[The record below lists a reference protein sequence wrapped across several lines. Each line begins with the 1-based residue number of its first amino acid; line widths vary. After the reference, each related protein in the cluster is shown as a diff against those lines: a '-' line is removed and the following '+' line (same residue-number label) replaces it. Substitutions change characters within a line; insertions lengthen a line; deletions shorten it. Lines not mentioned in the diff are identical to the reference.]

1 MNFIKDL
8 VTEWVSPILALVN
21 FCGMVVGAISFVLLF
36 IFGRLPDGI
45 SYHGVTLSWE
55 MLVILVV
62 AGGIIA
68 LNVWLFGRLLK
79 GAANGTTDYK
89 VICDKLPGKLQS
101 EMDNIDRAKPYV
113 DRAGAEFCKSLD
125 EEGFKALL
133 NSSDTTCRNLKAES
147 KAGKIILQCSF
158 IPVDSKGNTII
169 IRRRMEN
176 HASIFKKLNN
186 WRKKIYSFISFS
198 PIPDGHNRKFDSI
211 LSCYA
216 HEVPLDGVSIR
227 NEDEK
232 KAFQYVGV
240 IYNRRGG
247 GKTKKPMWP
256 WKRPAQVKADLSKCI
271 RYLFV
276 VYLVRYSDLRFVR
289 DDKTPNWDDINK
301 AFAEK
306 SKRGSERKD
315 RFFLKDHDYIV
326 GADALI
332 EIASRLANEY
342 GKERRQWL
350 KVEQAALTEA
360 AKIVAKDLFPAQSST
375 SETS

>member
-8 VTEWVSPILALVN
+8 VSEWVSPILALVN
-21 FCGMVVGAISFVLLF
+21 FCGMVVGAGSFVLLL
-36 IFGRLPDGI
+36 IFGRVPDGI
-45 SYHGVTLSWE
+45 TFYGVTLSWE
-55 MLVILVV
+55 MLAILVV

-89 VICDKLPGKLQS
+89 VICDRLPDKLQH
-101 EMDNIDRAKPYV
+101 ELDIIDKAKPYV

-125 EEGFKALL
+125 EKGFKDLL
-133 NSSDTTCRNLKAES
+133 NSSDVTCRNLKAES
-147 KAGKIILQCSF
+147 KAGRIILQCSF

-176 HASIFKKLNN
+176 HASLFKKLKN
-186 WRKKIYSFISFS
+186 WWKKIYSFISFS

-227 NEDEK
+227 NKAEK
-232 KAFQYVGV
+232 TTFQYVGV

-247 GKTKKPMWP
+247 GKIKKPLWP
-256 WKRPAQVKADLSKCI
+256 WKELVPVKADLNKCI

-276 VYLVRYSDLRFVR
+276 VYLVRYPDIKFVR
-289 DDKTPNWDDINK
+289 DDGKPNWDDINK

-306 SKRGSERKD
+306 SKRGSKRKD

-326 GADALI
+326 GADSLI
-332 EIASRLANEY
+332 EIASRLADEHDR
-342 GKERRQWL
+342 ERKRWL
-350 KVEQAALTEA
+350 KVEQVALVEATNMVAAA
-360 AKIVAKDLFPAQSST
+360 DPSST
-375 SETS
+375 SLSAIS